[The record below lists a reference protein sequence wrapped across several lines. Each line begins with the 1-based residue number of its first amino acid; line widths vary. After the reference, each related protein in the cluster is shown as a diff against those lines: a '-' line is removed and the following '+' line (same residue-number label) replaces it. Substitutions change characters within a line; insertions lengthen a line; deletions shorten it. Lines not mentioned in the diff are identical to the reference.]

1 MRRLVTLLAMILSA
15 ALAARAVAAQQV
27 SGLPRVGLLF
37 FGSQES
43 VSRGSALFREGMQS
57 LGWTGGSNF
66 SIEYRFANG
75 DPARLSADAV
85 DLAAGKV
92 DVIVAFGPLAS
103 QAARH
108 ATSMIPI
115 VGATVDPGLVT
126 SLARPGGNVTG
137 LTMMMQDITAKQLQ
151 LLKEAV
157 PGISKVGV
165 LLHSDIPGLAQ
176 LRAELERA
184 AASIGVSVLPL
195 VVGTA
200 QDLPGYFDE
209 MTAAGA
215 DAYFVL
221 ADPVTVDMRADIA
234 ALALRHHLPGAAQ
247 LRSFVEARVLLS
259 YAASLPALHKRA
271 AVFVD
276 KILKGAN
283 PADLPVEQPT
293 TFELVVNL
301 KTAEALSLTIAQSI
315 LARADEVIE

>member
-1 MRRLVTLLAMILSA
+1 MRRTVTLITAFFA
-15 ALAARAVAAQQV
+15 AAIAGSGAVAQQV

-37 FGSQES
+37 LGTES
-43 VSRGSALFREGMQS
+43 ASRGSAPFREGMQS
-57 LGWTGGSNF
+57 LGWTEGSDF
-66 SIEYRFANG
+66 SIEYRFADG

-85 DLAAGKV
+85 DLAAAKV
-92 DVIVAFGPLAS
+92 DAIVAFGPLAS

-115 VGATVDPGLVT
+115 VGATVDPGLVA

-137 LTMMMQDITAKQLQ
+137 LTLMMQDITAKQLQ
-151 LLKEAV
+151 LLKESV

-165 LLHSDIPGLAQ
+165 LLHPDTPGLTQ
-176 LRAELERA
+176 LMAELERA
-184 AASIGVSVLPL
+184 AATIGVSVLPV

-200 QDLPGYFDE
+200 QDLPRRFNE
-209 MTAAGA
+209 ITAAGA

-221 ADPVTVDMRADIA
+221 SDPLTIAMRDDIA
-234 ALALRHHLPGAAQ
+234 GLALRHRLPGAAQ
-247 LRSFVEARVLLS
+247 LRTFVEAGVLLS
-259 YAASLPALHKRA
+259 YAASLSAAQRRA
-271 AVFVD
+271 ALFVD
-276 KILKGAN
+276 KILKGAK

-301 KTAEALSLTIAQSI
+301 NTARALGLTIPPSI